1 MDIEYK
7 SAGDNIKTNIFVMFL
22 NVIIKKIVYI

>member
-7 SAGDNIKTNIFVMFL
+7 PADDNIKTNIFPMFL
-22 NVIIKKIVYI
+22 NLIIKKIVYI